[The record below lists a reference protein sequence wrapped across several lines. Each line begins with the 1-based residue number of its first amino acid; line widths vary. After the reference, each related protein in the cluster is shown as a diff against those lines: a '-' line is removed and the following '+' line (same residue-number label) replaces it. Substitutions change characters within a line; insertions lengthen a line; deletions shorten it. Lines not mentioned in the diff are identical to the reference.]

1 MSPLVAALPAAPAF
15 LGQLP
20 SADAW
25 LANTTE
31 FADRLLKER
40 KTAVVPGS
48 FFEAPAHFRLGFGAE
63 TQTVERGLEQ
73 VGAALDEVASGY
85 RILPQT

>member
-31 FADRLLKER
+31 FAEKVLATR
-40 KTAVVPGS
+40 KAYSAQLV
-48 FFEAPAHFRLGFGAE
+48 
-63 TQTVERGLEQ
+63 
-73 VGAALDEVASGY
+73 AALPK
-85 RILPQT
+85 L